1 MESADN
7 CASLQ
12 NSTKKIKVGVRAG
25 GGGGTGWCRKA
36 LIAFVKKGELDWGD
50 QDSHIDH
57 GLALS
62 QCCSYGLKTA

>member
-12 NSTKKIKVGVRAG
+12 NSTKKIKVGAGWGKG
-25 GGGGTGWCRKA
+25 GGGGCRKA

-57 GLALS
+57 GIALS
-62 QCCSYGLKTA
+62 QCYSYGLKTA